1 MVFSYLLL
9 SCRKK
14 NHFVINGFQIYVL
27 IIIKIIITITII
39 IIMIIIIVIIITMII
54 IIKIKVMKYLND
66 FKAFIKYSNDV
77 DDI

>member
-1 MVFSYLLL
+1 MFYVKSKYKLLVFSYLLL

-39 IIMIIIIVIIITMII
+39 IIITMII

-66 FKAFIKYSNDV
+66 
-77 DDI
+77 